1 MPVPKRKRSRSR
13 RDKRFAN
20 KGIKTLT
27 MAECQNCQSPI
38 TPHSICEICGHYRG
52 KKVMVTKMER
62 SMKRDE
68 HRKAKAQLEK
78 GGTSSK
84 GEK

>member
-1 MPVPKRKRSRSR
+1 MPVPKRKRSRTR

-27 MAECQNCQSPI
+27 MAACQNCQSPI
-38 TPHSICEICGHYRG
+38 EPHSICEVCGHYRG

-62 SMKRDE
+62 GMKRDE
-68 HRKAKAQLEK
+68 TRKAKAQREK
-78 GGTSSK
+78 GGATTK
-84 GEK
+84 GE